1 MKCLPGNCRVI
12 RMLVAVVIAIAVRG
26 ESLRADDRP
35 EHWAFRP
42 IKQPVVPQH
51 GGPTA
56 IDRFVRSRLAVENL
70 VSSAPAP
77 DAVQV
82 RRLTLDL
89 TGLLPT
95 AERIDAFLADSRPDR
110 WERLVDEL
118 LASPHFGERW
128 GRHWLDLARFADSSG
143 YEADTPRQ
151 VWPYRDWVI
160 RAWNSDMGFE
170 RFVTE
175 QLAGDLLPGDEIS
188 QKIAT
193 GFQCNVIYDPGV
205 RYEAIVDQVQTVGS
219 VFLGLTL
226 GCAQCH
232 SHKTDPLSHEEFYR
246 LYAFFNET
254 AIERL
259 PLPGFDPGYRDG
271 LVIRDEKAK
280 SKRPTGPATLVLKS
294 APQPTHVFQQGDPSQ
309 PGEKVTAGFPAFLS
323 IATETG
329 AEKNIPNRVDFARWI
344 LSEQNPLT
352 DRVTVNRVWQ
362 RLLGAG
368 LVDSEND
375 FGVQTAAP
383 SHPGLLDHLVLEFRH
398 GGRRFKSLIRQIVLS
413 ATYRQASDEREDL
426 AAVDAG
432 NRLLGRQRRLRL
444 EAEVIRDISLQA
456 GGMLSEKMLG
466 PSVFPDQPAGVLD
479 ARATAA
485 KWTPSTG
492 EDRWRRGLYTFHW
505 RLTPHPLKPLFDAPE
520 GVTACTRRDRSNV
533 PVQALALLNDT
544 SFYESARGLGRWAW
558 RQEGRAA
565 KRLDAVFLRCLG
577 RRPSTVERGVLLNL
591 FTAQRETLLQD
602 TAGCRAILGLDGQAT
617 ADGMVDR
624 AAWVLVARVVLNL
637 DEFFTR
643 E

>member
-1 MKCLPGNCRVI
+1 MDALFGNRWKT
-12 RMLVAVVIAIAVRG
+12 LLAVVLAVAAAG
-26 ESLRADDRP
+26 PAGADDLP
-35 EHWAFRP
+35 DHWAFRP
-42 IKQPVVPQH
+42 VSRPRVPRSV
-51 GGPTA
+51 GPTA
-56 IDRFVRSRLAVENL
+56 VDRFVRDRLAAQNL
-70 VSSAPAP
+70 VPSEPGP
-77 DAVQV
+77 EAVQV

-95 AERIDAFLADSRPDR
+95 ADRMDAFLMDSRPDR
-110 WERLVDEL
+110 WERLVEEL

-151 VWPYRDWVI
+151 MWPYRDWVI

-175 QLAGDLLPGDEIS
+175 QLAGDLLAGNEIS

-193 GFQCNVIYDPGV
+193 GFQCNAIYDPGV
-205 RYEAIVDQVQTVGS
+205 RYEAIVDQVQTIGS

-232 SHKTDPLSHEEFYR
+232 AHKTDPLSHEEFYR

-271 LVIRDEKAK
+271 LVIRDETAK
-280 SKRPTGPATLVLKS
+280 SKRPTGPATLVLKA
-294 APQPTHVFQQGDPSQ
+294 APQPTHVFEQGDPSQ
-309 PGEKVTAGFPAFLS
+309 PGEKVLPGFPAFLP
-323 IATETG
+323 IAIDAGPAKKTR
-329 AEKNIPNRVDFARWI
+329 NRGDLARWI

-362 RLLGAG
+362 RLFGAG
-368 LVDSEND
+368 LVETEND
-375 FGVQTAAP
+375 FGVQTPPP
-383 SHPGLLDHLVLEFRH
+383 SHPGLLDHLVMEFRH
-398 GGRRFKSLIRQIVLS
+398 HGRRFKPLIRLIVLS
-413 ATYRQASDEREDL
+413 ATYRQRSDERRDL
-426 AAVDAG
+426 AAIDAG
-432 NRLLGRQRRLRL
+432 NRLLGRQRRIRL
-444 EAEVIRDISLQA
+444 EAEVIRDISIQA
-456 GGMLSEKMLG
+456 GELLSEKMLG
-466 PSVFPDQPAGVLD
+466 PSVFPDQPAGILD

-485 KWTPSTG
+485 KWTASTG

-520 GVTACTRRDRSNV
+520 GVTSCTRRDRSNV
-533 PVQALALLNDT
+533 PVQALALLNET
-544 SFYESARGLGRWAW
+544 SFYASARGLGRWAW
-558 RQEGRAA
+558 RQPGGVTT
-565 KRLDAVFLRCLG
+565 RLDAMCLRCLG
-577 RRPSTVERGVLLNL
+577 RNPSSAERRVLLNL

-602 TAGCRAILGLDGQAT
+602 SAGCRTILAIEGHAT
-617 ADGMVDR
+617 DDALADR